1 MNNCL
6 SQNVQIFQ
14 NYILVTRLTTHF
26 GLEKSVVYE
35 ELLQFEPKNPDK
47 IQSFV
52 TSPSLVFCTKLF

>member
-35 ELLQFEPKNPDK
+35 ELLHFESKNPDK
-47 IQSFV
+47 I
-52 TSPSLVFCTKLF
+52 

>member
-26 GLEKSVVYE
+26 GLEMSVLYE
-35 ELLQFEPKNPDK
+35 ELLQLSPK
-47 IQSFV
+47 IQ
-52 TSPSLVFCTKLF
+52 TKFRTLSRLQV